1 MDVLNYI
8 FKKYQI
14 HWRAKPPIEIPNV
27 DRVSLAKLFRELGYK
42 VGAEIGVEEG
52 RYSKVLSQRNRGVKL
67 YCIDPW
73 LSDGVYRKQ
82 FNQAYIDNLMANA
95 IGRLARYNCEIIRK
109 TSMDAVK
116 DFKDESLDFVYID
129 GNHKFE
135 YVVNDLAEWSK
146 KVRPGGIVSGHDWIR
161 IALSSTT
168 KNNDPIEVQAAVRGF
183 VDAYRIRP
191 LFIVGTNAVVEGQL
205 RDKVRSWFW
214 VKQ

>member
-1 MDVLNYI
+1 MDVLKFI
-8 FKKYQI
+8 FRKYNI
-14 HWRAKPPIEIPNV
+14 HWRSKSPIEIPNV
-27 DRVSLAKLFRELGYK
+27 GRISLAELFCDLGFK
-42 VGAEIGVEEG
+42 VGAEIGVEKG
-52 RYSKVLSQRNRGVKL
+52 KYSKSLSQMNPGVKL

-73 LSDGVYRKQ
+73 LSDGTYRKQ
-82 FNQAYIDNLMANA
+82 FDQAYIDNLMADAVN
-95 IGRLARYNCEIIRK
+95 RLAQYNCEIIRK

-116 DFKDESLDFVYID
+116 DFADDSLDFVYID

-146 KVRPGGIVSGHDWIR
+146 KVRVGGIVSGHDWIR
-161 IALSSTT
+161 MALSSTT
-168 KNNDPIEVQAAVRGF
+168 KNNDPIEVQPAVRGF

-191 LFIVGTNAVVEGQL
+191 LFILGTNAVAGGQL

>member
-1 MDVLNYI
+1 MDVLKFI
-8 FKKYQI
+8 FRKYNI
-14 HWRAKPPIEIPNV
+14 HWRTRSPIEIPNT
-27 DRVSLAKLFRELGYK
+27 DRTSLANLFGELGFK

-52 RYSKVLSQRNRGVKL
+52 KYSKILSRGNRGVKL

-82 FNQAYIDNLMANA
+82 FDQAYIDNLMARA
-95 IGRLARYNCEIIRK
+95 IDRLARYNCEIIRK

-116 DFKDESLDFVYID
+116 DFADNSLDFVYID

-146 KVRPGGIVSGHDWIR
+146 KVRVGGIISGHDWIR

-191 LFIVGTNAVVEGQL
+191 WFILGANAVIEGQL

-214 VKQ
+214 IKQ

>member
-14 HWRAKPPIEIPNV
+14 HWRTKPPIEIPNT

-52 RYSKVLSQRNRGVKL
+52 RYSKVLSQHNRGVKL

-73 LSDGVYRKQ
+73 FSDGVYRKQ
-82 FNQAYIDNLMANA
+82 FDQAYIDNLMANA
-95 IGRLARYNCEIIRK
+95 VGRLARYNCEIIRK

-116 DFKDESLDFVYID
+116 DFVDNSLDFVYID

-146 KVRPGGIVSGHDWIR
+146 KVRPGGIVSGHDWIKM
-161 IALSSTT
+161 ALSSTT

-183 VDAYRIRP
+183 IDAYRIRP
-191 LFIVGTNAVVEGQL
+191 LFILGTNAVVEGQL